1 MRTIENVQKLD
12 ATHQLPYRAMSRLVL
27 SGCLLVSS
35 LLAGCASPT
44 KVAVEEQVGSRAMQ
58 WADALM
64 AGDYDVALTFM
75 TPSYRGSPR
84 AERFEGDFSGATYW
98 QNAEIKWVKCEENS
112 AAGEPDSAINP
123 PEAVLADT
131 AASDD
136 CVVDTW
142 NDCGKTFLAPI
153 SLSSTSTYGSDRCE
167 VRLIITAMKPPELTF
182 PRPIPY
188 NITWLFVD
196 GGWYLYRQ

>member
-1 MRTIENVQKLD
+1 MKTIKNVQKSD
-12 ATHQLPYRAMSRLVL
+12 ATRQRQYRAMPRMVL
-27 SGCLLVSS
+27 SGCLLASS
-35 LLAGCASPT
+35 LLVGCASPT
-44 KVAVEEQVGSRAMQ
+44 KVTVEEQVGSRAMQ

-98 QNAEIKWVKCEENS
+98 QNAEIKWVKCEEDS
-112 AAGEPDSAINP
+112 AAGIPDSAINST
-123 PEAVLADT
+123 EVVLADT

-142 NDCGKTFLAPI
+142 NDCGRTFSAPI
-153 SLSSTSTYGSDRCE
+153 SLSSTSSYVSDQCE
-167 VRLIITAMKPPELTF
+167 VRLIITAMRPPELTF
-182 PRPIPY
+182 AMPIPY
-188 NITWLFVD
+188 NTTWLFVD